1 MAVTATGPRR
11 RTTETTTTTI
21 ELTCPATT
29 SSVET
34 FESYGAGTTPPE
46 PWFNYDNAG
55 GGISIVADD
64 AARAR
69 DGQSGDNK
77 IFAWGFD
84 AVSDPGYGGVGRN
97 FTSPA
102 DWSEYT
108 GVQFWM
114 WGSGEGGELQVEI
127 GEDKTSD
134 VERYRSAAFTDNWTG
149 WKLIKLPFSSFSP
162 SSYNP
167 NPGNGKLD
175 LTTVNNLVF
184 AANSGKT
191 DGGVALDSVAVY
203 CVEGQLPAT
212 GSSTTGSAS
221 GLAAL
226 VMAAGIAMILISQT
240 RRRESN

>member
-1 MAVTATGPRR
+1 M
-11 RTTETTTTTI
+11 
-21 ELTCPATT
+21 TCPATT

-84 AVSDPGYGGVGRN
+84 AVSPPGYGGVGQN
-97 FTSPA
+97 FDTPV
-102 DWSEYT
+102 DWSENT
-108 GVQFWM
+108 GLQFWM

-134 VERYRSAAFTDNWTG
+134 VERYRSAALVDDWTG
-149 WKLIKLPFSSFSP
+149 WKLVKLPFSSFSA

-167 NPGNGKLD
+167 NPNGKLD

-191 DGGVALDSVAVY
+191 DGESL
-203 CVEGQLPAT
+203 
-212 GSSTTGSAS
+212 STAS
-221 GLAAL
+221 RCTA
-226 VMAAGIAMILISQT
+226 
-240 RRRESN
+240 